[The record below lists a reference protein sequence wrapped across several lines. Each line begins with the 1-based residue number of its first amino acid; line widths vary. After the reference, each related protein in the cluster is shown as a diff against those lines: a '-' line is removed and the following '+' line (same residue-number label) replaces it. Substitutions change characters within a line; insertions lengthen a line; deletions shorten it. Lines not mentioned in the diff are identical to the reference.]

1 MLGYRT
7 ILITLVLAAI
17 AGGLYW
23 YSGRSGGLPDG
34 FARSNGRLEAER
46 IDIASK
52 FSGRI
57 REVLVTEGD
66 MVSAGQ
72 ILARLDSTE
81 IEAQMREADA
91 AVLQAREALN
101 EARAVLAQRKSELV
115 LADQEL
121 QRSETLGER
130 GFASGE
136 TVDRRRSQRAT
147 ATAAVTSAE
156 AGIARA
162 KATIAAREAT
172 VERIRAD
179 LREYEIA
186 VPVAGRIQYRL
197 AEPGEVIGA
206 GGKIATMLD
215 LTRVYMTVYL
225 PTRDAGRLS
234 YGAEARL
241 IFDAAPEYV
250 IPATVTFVAS
260 EAQFTPRY
268 VETESE
274 RDKLMFRVKVTIP
287 PEILDGYERRR
298 TLRRAAAARWLTPL
312 QSSAFLDS
320 PIGSGAR
327 MRCGRSSFRSPPG
340 RQSA

>member
-1 MLGYRT
+1 MLGHRT
-7 ILITLVLAAI
+7 ILIVLLLTVI

-23 YSGRSGGLPDG
+23 YSERESGLPEG
-34 FARSNGRLEAER
+34 FASANGRLEAER
-46 IDIASK
+46 VDIASK

-57 REVLVTEGD
+57 REVLVTEGE
-66 MVSAGQ
+66 MVSGGQ
-72 ILARLDSTE
+72 ILAHLDSTE
-81 IEAQMREADA
+81 IEAQIREADA

-101 EARAVLAQRKSELV
+101 EARALLAQRKSELV
-115 LADQEL
+115 LADQEMH
-121 QRSETLGER
+121 RSETLGER

-147 ATAAVTSAE
+147 AAAAVASAK

-162 KATIAAREAT
+162 EAAIAAREAT
-172 VERIRAD
+172 EERIRAD
-179 LREYEIA
+179 LKEYEIA
-186 VPVAGRIQYRL
+186 APVGGRIQYRL
-197 AEPGEVIGA
+197 AEPGEVIAG

-215 LTRVYMTVYL
+215 LKRVYMTVYL
-225 PTRDAGRLS
+225 PTRDAGRLA

-274 RDKLMFRVKVTIP
+274 RDKLMFRVKLTIP
-287 PEILDGYERRR
+287 AETLEGYERVVKAGIPGIAIVR
-298 TLRRAAAARWLTPL
+298 TDPDIPWPREFAVNLPPL
-312 QSSAFLDS
+312 N
-320 PIGSGAR
+320 G
-327 MRCGRSSFRSPPG
+327 
-340 RQSA
+340 